1 MYKFLSEEE
10 VKKLNK
16 KERRS
21 YRKFESECL
30 ERIETK
36 RNQKLKYAKFKDL
49 QSIVQNSRLENT
61 KDYWE
66 LVKQLDRTDEEL
78 PKIDDPQLY
87 DKFLRI
93 INLILLYCRKL
104 KLPQDNK
111 VIQKYE
117 KLKTEIN
124 DLPNPNKFVIE
135 RSIKFSKYEFAP
147 QLYEKHPELIFLLI
161 KLEKYYISI
170 SQQVPKKQK
179 NIIKKNNNT
188 SVPIENLSKW
198 VQQNYN
204 KVIKKGFEIDIE
216 EYNISIENDNFV
228 NIVRG
233 ILYELTNACYDLY
246 NLKNTNPLTIKY
258 KKIEESIDNTTNKKQ
273 FILELAEKFSLFSN
287 KFDPI
292 NYRFKPKLLPY
303 IK

>member
-1 MYKFLSEEE
+1 MYKFLSEKE

-21 YRKFESECL
+21 YRKFKSECL
-30 ERIETK
+30 EHIETK

-49 QSIVQNSRLENT
+49 QSIIQNSRLENT

-66 LVKQLDRTDEEL
+66 LVKWLDRTDEEL
-78 PKIDDPQLY
+78 PKINDPQLY

-135 RSIKFSKYEFAP
+135 RSIKFSKYKFAP
-147 QLYEKHPELIFLLI
+147 QLHEKHPELMFPLI

-188 SVPIENLSKW
+188 SVPLENLPKW
-198 VQQNYN
+198 MQQNYN

-228 NIVRG
+228 NINSLFVQ
-233 ILYELTNACYDLY
+233 LELL
-246 NLKNTNPLTIKY
+246 LKNFKSLY
-258 KKIEESIDNTTNKKQ
+258 DKINT
-273 FILELAEKFSLFSN
+273 
-287 KFDPI
+287 
-292 NYRFKPKLLPY
+292 
-303 IK
+303 